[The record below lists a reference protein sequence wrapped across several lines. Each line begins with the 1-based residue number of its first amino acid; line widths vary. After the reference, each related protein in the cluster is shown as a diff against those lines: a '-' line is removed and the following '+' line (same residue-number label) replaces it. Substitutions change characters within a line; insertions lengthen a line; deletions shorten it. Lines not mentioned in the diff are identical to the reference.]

1 MLSLVTGVP
10 TASLYIGREGCN
22 AFRPRGLF
30 LLSEVCVFSTDLGR
44 LALLYIVQEARVL
57 VGLQCRV
64 LVGLH
69 DSNVT
74 RITWEES

>member
-1 MLSLVTGVP
+1 MAVVRLDREVYFYYLRSVFSL
-10 TASLYIGREGCN
+10 
-22 AFRPRGLF
+22 
-30 LLSEVCVFSTDLGR
+30 STDLVS
-44 LALLYIVQEARVL
+44 LALLYIVLETRVL

-64 LVGLH
+64 LVVLH

>member
-1 MLSLVTGVP
+1 MVVVRLD
-10 TASLYIGREGCN
+10 REVYSYYLRST
-22 AFRPRGLF
+22 FLF
-30 LLSEVCVFSTDLGR
+30 TDLVS
-44 LALLYIVQEARVL
+44 LALLYIVQEVRVL

-74 RITWEES
+74 RIIWEES